1 MNKKLLLTSL
11 FFVFFSAHKI
21 YADFCESCC
30 LDSVQTLYCPV
41 IADKNAEKCSESCDC
56 CDLTTHNI
64 TAVNET
70 RQKCCLKDEKAYWD
84 GDSAECCTGQTY
96 KMTDTDY
103 GCCPKGKELP
113 TNCSVMGPDCKCTEC
128 DENYT
133 LSDGKCCAEIDGC
146 VTYGADCKCTKCD
159 ESGYFLNDYDEC
171 SLKTCDGVEVCDGQ
185 QDGTTCCTTDSS
197 DNVVQGLCLGGECEY
212 KQCTGDEKLYVYYPL
227 EYGGYSENPEVNCC
241 TKDPSE
247 LPGVYYD
254 GPYSDSQCCT
264 NEKPIYALKGYDQD
278 SNEILYSC
286 FEKEPD
292 FVTCSAYKDTD
303 HDGEVEEDKKL
314 EECLLWADEVGKY
327 KGNGMSTY
335 EHLKGYDGF
344 FEKKYCPNGYTDWK
358 KEKGIDGESIW
369 RRSCN

>member
-11 FFVFFSAHKI
+11 FFVFFSTHKI
-21 YADFCESCC
+21 YADFCERCC

-128 DENYT
+128 DESQNYT

-197 DNVVQGLCLGGECEY
+197 GSVVQGLCLGGECEY
-212 KQCTGDEKLYVYYPL
+212 KQCTGDEKLYVYYPDYENIGGEITKGTAVLGCCANDPTKYYQEVAADGSDDLKMYQLCCSSSKPVPSESVMWYTTVVL
-227 EYGGYSENPEVNCC
+227 EYGCFTQKTVLTYCASD
-241 TKDPSE
+241 DP
-247 LPGVYYD
+247 
-254 GPYSDSQCCT
+254 
-264 NEKPIYALKGYDQD
+264 
-278 SNEILYSC
+278 
-286 FEKEPD
+286 
-292 FVTCSAYKDTD
+292 KDTMETCEKYIW
-303 HDGEVEEDKKL
+303 GERKYSVCENGIDTDKCIHKT
-314 EECLLWADEVGKY
+314 EPPDDYFGADD
-327 KGNGMSTY
+327 T
-335 EHLKGYDGF
+335 
-344 FEKKYCPNGYTDWK
+344 KYCFWSGCSVWECPC
-358 KEKGIDGESIW
+358 KE
-369 RRSCN
+369 